1 LYGEIHFAC
10 QIAQNKFCG
19 TNTAR
24 NKFHGTGVTSMKY
37 LLGIDQG
44 TTQTTAVV
52 VNEMGEMIRK
62 NSSQLPA
69 QFPQAGWVEQEPN
82 DIVRTVKEACAPLLD
97 KYEIAAVGFDNQG
110 ETFVVWDAST
120 GEAVTP
126 AIVWQDTRGQSVCEA
141 LAPSVD
147 ADLLRAKT
155 GLLLDSYFSAPK
167 LKWVFEHYPEI
178 RKKAHEG
185 KLKFGTTETWVIWKL
200 SGGKLHVTD
209 PSTASRTL
217 LFDMNKFDWDADLLK
232 LFDVPRSMLPEV
244 KPSAGY
250 IGDVDFGNGKPLPLH
265 ALLVD
270 QQAALFGQAC
280 FNAGEMKCSFGTG
293 SFLLMN
299 IGDKPKLSNN
309 GLLTTVGW
317 NFNGHTAYAFDGGIF
332 VTGSAV
338 QWLRDNLK
346 FIPDSASSHAAAQ
359 QSKDFGVVVVP
370 ALQGLAAPHWR
381 TDVQGAMFGLNRS
394 TTSDDIVRA
403 TLDGIACRVYEVVT
417 AMSQDLGQKP
427 PHLKV
432 YGGPSGNPYLMQV
445 IADLLDLEV
454 RVSAALEA
462 TAIGIANLAGVSAL
476 GNTFEAL
483 AKNWKS
489 ETTYQPRMTK
499 EERGKKLAQWSKAI
513 EAVKKFHE

>member
-1 LYGEIHFAC
+1 
-10 QIAQNKFCG
+10 
-19 TNTAR
+19 
-24 NKFHGTGVTSMKY
+24 MKY

-44 TTQTTAVV
+44 TTQTTAVI
-52 VNEMGEMIRK
+52 VNERGEMIEK

-69 QFPQAGWVEQEPN
+69 RFPQAGWVEQEPA
-82 DIVRTVKEACAPLLD
+82 DILRTVKEACAPLLD
-97 KYEIAAVGFDNQG
+97 KYDIAAVGFDNQG
-110 ETFVVWDAST
+110 ETFIVWDKET
-120 GEAVTP
+120 GKPVTP
-126 AIVWQDTRGQSVCEA
+126 AIVWQDTRGQSVCDS
-141 LAPSVD
+141 LASRVD
-147 ADLLRAKT
+147 PNLLRQKT

-167 LKWVFEHYPEI
+167 LKWVFENQPEI
-178 RKKAHEG
+178 RKQAHDG
-185 KLKFGTTETWVIWKL
+185 KLLFGTTETWVIWSL
-200 SGGKLHVTD
+200 TNGKLHVTD

-217 LFDMNKFDWDADLLK
+217 LFDMNRFEWDEDLLS
-232 LFDVPRSMLPEV
+232 LFDIPRSMLPET

-250 IGDVDFGNGKPLPLH
+250 IGDVDFGGTGKPLPLH
-265 ALLVD
+265 AMLVD

-299 IGDKPKLSNN
+299 IGDKPRLSNH

-317 NFNGHTAYAFDGGIF
+317 NFDNHTAYAFDGGIF

-346 FIPDSASSHAAAQ
+346 AIPDSPSSNEAAKR
-359 QSKDFGVVVVP
+359 STDLGVVVVP

-381 TDVQGAMFGLNRS
+381 TDVRGAMFGLNRS

-403 TLDGIACRVYEVVT
+403 TLDGIACRVYEVVN
-417 AMSQDLGQKP
+417 AMSQDAGKTP

-432 YGGPSGNPYLMQV
+432 DGGPSGNPYLMQM
-445 IADLLDLEV
+445 IADLLNLEV

-476 GNTFEAL
+476 GTSFDELSKSWKAEAV
-483 AKNWKS
+483 
-489 ETTYQPRMTK
+489 YVPRITK
-499 EERGKKLAQWSKAI
+499 EERGKKLEAWGKAVN
-513 EAVKKFHE
+513 AVKAYHS

>member
-1 LYGEIHFAC
+1 
-10 QIAQNKFCG
+10 
-19 TNTAR
+19 
-24 NKFHGTGVTSMKY
+24 MKY

-44 TTQTTAVV
+44 TTQTTAAVV
-52 VNEMGEMIRK
+52 DETGTMLEK
-62 NSSQLPA
+62 NSAQLLA
-69 QFPQAGWVEQEPN
+69 RFPKAGWVEQAPA

-110 ETFVVWDAST
+110 ETFTVWDVDT
-120 GEAVTP
+120 GEPVTP
-126 AIVWQDTRGQSVCEA
+126 AIVWQDTRGKSVCDS

-147 ADLLRAKT
+147 MASLRQKT

-167 LKWVFEHYPEI
+167 LKWIFENHPEI
-178 RKKAHEG
+178 RKQAHEG
-185 KLKFGTTETWVIWKL
+185 KLKFGTTETWVLWKL

-217 LFDMNKFDWDADLLK
+217 LFNVNTLDWDEGLLK

-244 KPSAGY
+244 KPSAGHV
-250 IGDVDFGNGKPLPLH
+250 GDVDFGDGKLLPLH

-280 FNAGEMKCSFGTG
+280 FKAGEMKCSFGTG
-293 SFLLMN
+293 SFLVMN

-309 GLLTTVGW
+309 GLLTTVAW
-317 NFNGHTAYAFDGGIF
+317 NFDSHTAYAFDGGIF

-346 FIPDSASSHAAAQ
+346 IIPDSAASHDSATRSTDA
-359 QSKDFGVVVVP
+359 GVVVIP

-381 TDVQGAMFGLNRS
+381 TDVRGAMFGLNRS

-403 TLDGIACRVYEVVT
+403 TLDGIACRVYEVVK
-417 AMSQDLGQKP
+417 AMSQDLGQRP

-432 YGGPSGNPYLMQV
+432 DGGPSGNPYLMQM

-476 GNTFEAL
+476 GTPLDDL
-483 AKNWKS
+483 ARHWKS
-489 ETTYQPRMTK
+489 ETAYAPQMSVADR
-499 EERGKKLAQWSKAI
+499 ESKLAQWNRSLD
-513 EAVKKFHE
+513 AVKKFHEQ

>member
-1 LYGEIHFAC
+1 
-10 QIAQNKFCG
+10 
-19 TNTAR
+19 
-24 NKFHGTGVTSMKY
+24 MKY

-44 TTQTTAVV
+44 TTQTTVV
-52 VNEMGEMIRK
+52 IVNELGEMVEK
-62 NSSQLPA
+62 NSAQLPA
-69 QFPQAGWVEQEPN
+69 RFPQAGWVEQEPE
-82 DIVRTVKEACAPLLD
+82 DIVRTVKEACAPLLS
-97 KYEIAAVGFDNQG
+97 KYEISAVGFDNQG
-110 ETFVVWDAST
+110 ETFVVWDAET
-120 GEAVTP
+120 GNAVTP
-126 AIVWQDTRGQSVCEA
+126 AIVWQDTRGQAVCDA
-141 LAPSVD
+141 LASSVD
-147 ADLLRAKT
+147 LNWLRQTT

-167 LKWVFEHYPEI
+167 LKWVFENHPEI
-178 RKKAHEG
+178 RQRAHEG

-217 LFDMNKFDWDADLLK
+217 LFDMNKFQWDEKLLQ
-232 LFDVPRSMLPEV
+232 LFDVPKSMLPEV

-250 IGDVDFGNGKPLPLH
+250 IGDVDFGGQGRALPLH

-280 FNAGEMKCSFGTG
+280 FKAGEMKCSFGTG

-317 NFNGHTAYAFDGGIF
+317 NFNGQTAYAFDGGIF

-346 FIPDSASSHAAAQ
+346 FIPDSAASNEAANN
-359 QSKDFGVVVVP
+359 SKDAGVVVIP

-394 TTSDDIVRA
+394 TTSNDIVRA

-417 AMSQDLGQKP
+417 AMSQDSGTP
-427 PHLKV
+427 PPYLKV
-432 YGGPSGNPYLMQV
+432 DGGPAGNPYLMQM
-445 IADLLDLEV
+445 ISDLLNLEV
-454 RVSAALEA
+454 RVSASVEA
-462 TAIGIANLAGVSAL
+462 TAIGIAHLAGVSAL
-476 GNTFEAL
+476 GTSFEQL
-483 AKNWKS
+483 ANNWKAEKVYTPS
-489 ETTYQPRMTK
+489 MK
-499 EERGKKLAQWSKAI
+499 EEERRKKLERWNKALD
-513 EAVKKFHE
+513 AVKKFHDDRP

>member
-1 LYGEIHFAC
+1 
-10 QIAQNKFCG
+10 
-19 TNTAR
+19 
-24 NKFHGTGVTSMKY
+24 MKY

-44 TTQTTAVV
+44 TTQTTAVI
-52 VNEMGEMIRK
+52 VNEMGEMLEK
-62 NSSQLPA
+62 NSAQLPA
-69 QFPQAGWVEQEPN
+69 RFPQAGWVEQEPN

-97 KYEIAAVGFDNQG
+97 KYEISAVGFDNQG
-110 ETFVVWDAST
+110 ETFIVWDAET

-126 AIVWQDTRGQSVCEA
+126 AIVWQDTRGQSVCDA
-141 LAPSVD
+141 LASSVD
-147 ADLLRAKT
+147 PNLLRQKT

-167 LKWVFEHYPEI
+167 LKWVFENNPDI

-200 SGGKLHVTD
+200 SGGKLHITD

-217 LFDMNKFDWDADLLK
+217 LFDMNTFQWDDDLLK
-232 LFDVPRSMLPEV
+232 LFDVPRSMLPEI
-244 KPSAGY
+244 KPSAGH

-299 IGDKPKLSNN
+299 IGAKPKLSNN

-317 NFNGHTAYAFDGGIF
+317 NFKGHTAYAFDGGIF
-332 VTGSAV
+332 VTGAAV

-346 FIPDSASSHAAAQ
+346 FISDSASSHNAANN
-359 QSKDFGVVVVP
+359 SKDAGVVVVP

-417 AMSQDLGQKP
+417 AMSQDLGQRP

-432 YGGPSGNPYLMQV
+432 DGGPSGNPYLMQM
-445 IADLLDLEV
+445 IADLLDIEV

-462 TAIGIANLAGVSAL
+462 TAIGIANLAGMSAL
-476 GNTFEAL
+476 GTSFDEL
-483 AKNWKS
+483 AQNWKS
-489 ETTYQPRMTK
+489 ETFYKPQMKK
-499 EERGKKLAQWSKAI
+499 EEREKKLAQWNKALD
-513 EAVKKFHE
+513 AVKVFHK

>member
-1 LYGEIHFAC
+1 
-10 QIAQNKFCG
+10 
-19 TNTAR
+19 
-24 NKFHGTGVTSMKY
+24 MKY

-44 TTQTTAVV
+44 TTQTTAVI
-52 VNEMGEMIRK
+52 VNEMGEMLEK
-62 NSSQLPA
+62 NSAQLPA
-69 QFPQAGWVEQEPN
+69 RFPQAGWVEQEPN

-97 KYEIAAVGFDNQG
+97 KYEISAVGFDNQG
-110 ETFVVWDAST
+110 ETFIVWDAET

-126 AIVWQDTRGQSVCEA
+126 AIVWQDTRGQSVCDA
-141 LAPSVD
+141 LASSVD
-147 ADLLRAKT
+147 PNLLRQKT

-167 LKWVFEHYPEI
+167 LKWVFENNPDI

-200 SGGKLHVTD
+200 SGGKLHITD

-217 LFDMNKFDWDADLLK
+217 LFDMNTFQWDDDLLK
-232 LFDVPRSMLPEV
+232 LFDVPRSMLPEI
-244 KPSAGY
+244 KPSAGH

-346 FIPDSASSHAAAQ
+346 FIPDSASSHKSAQ
-359 QSKDFGVVVVP
+359 NSKDMGVVVIP

-417 AMSQDLGQKP
+417 AMSQDLGQRP

-432 YGGPSGNPYLMQV
+432 DGGPSGNPYLMQM
-445 IADLLDLEV
+445 IADLLDIEV

-462 TAIGIANLAGVSAL
+462 TAIGIANLAGMSAL
-476 GNTFEAL
+476 GTSFNEL
-483 AKNWKS
+483 AQNWKS
-489 ETTYQPRMTK
+489 ETSYKPQMK
-499 EERGKKLAQWSKAI
+499 KAEREKKLAQWNKALD
-513 EAVKKFHE
+513 AVKIFHK

>member
-1 LYGEIHFAC
+1 
-10 QIAQNKFCG
+10 
-19 TNTAR
+19 
-24 NKFHGTGVTSMKY
+24 MKY

-52 VNEMGEMIRK
+52 VNERGEMIEK
-62 NSSQLPA
+62 NSAQLPA
-69 QFPQAGWVEQEPN
+69 RFPQAGWVEQEPA

-97 KYEIAAVGFDNQG
+97 KYDIAAVGFDNQG
-110 ETFVVWDAST
+110 ETFILWDKDS
-120 GEAVTP
+120 GEPVTP
-126 AIVWQDTRGQSVCEA
+126 AIVWQDTRGQSVCDA
-141 LAPSVD
+141 LASHVD
-147 ADLLRAKT
+147 LNLLRQKT

-167 LKWVFEHYPEI
+167 VKWVFENYPEI
-178 RKKAHEG
+178 RKQAHEG
-185 KLKFGTTETWVIWKL
+185 KLKFGTTETWVLWSL
-200 SGGKLHVTD
+200 TNGKMHVTD

-217 LFDMNKFDWDADLLK
+217 LFDMNRFEWDEDLMA

-244 KPSAGY
+244 KPSAGF
-250 IGDVDFGNGKPLPLH
+250 ISDIDFGNDKPLPLH

-280 FNAGEMKCSFGTG
+280 FKAGDMKCSFGTG

-299 IGDKPKLSNN
+299 IGDRPQLSNN

-346 FIPDSASSHAAAQ
+346 LIPDVASSNEVAKR
-359 QSKDFGVVVVP
+359 STDLNVVVVP

-381 TDVQGAMFGLNRS
+381 TEVRGAMFGLNRS
-394 TTSDDIVRA
+394 TSSDDIVRA

-417 AMSQDLGQKP
+417 AMSHDAGKNP

-432 YGGPSGNPYLMQV
+432 DGGPSGNPYLMQY
-445 IADLLDLEV
+445 IADLLNMEV
-454 RVSAALEA
+454 RVAAARES
-462 TAIGIANLAGVSAL
+462 TAIGIANLASHSAIGTSL
-476 GNTFEAL
+476 NELASQWQSEAVYFPKINDTERKHRLSKWNKALEAL
-483 AKNWKS
+483 
-489 ETTYQPRMTK
+489 
-499 EERGKKLAQWSKAI
+499 KLYHS
-513 EAVKKFHE
+513 

>member
-1 LYGEIHFAC
+1 
-10 QIAQNKFCG
+10 
-19 TNTAR
+19 
-24 NKFHGTGVTSMKY
+24 MKY
-37 LLGIDQG
+37 LLGVDQG
-44 TTQTTAVV
+44 TTQTTAVI
-52 VNEMGEMIRK
+52 VNEHGEMLEK

-69 QFPQAGWVEQEPN
+69 RFPQAGWVEQEPV
-82 DIVRTVKEACAPLLD
+82 DIVRTVKEACAPLLE
-97 KYEIAAVGFDNQG
+97 KYDISAVGFDNQG
-110 ETFVVWDAST
+110 ETFIVWDKDT
-120 GEAVTP
+120 GEPLTP
-126 AIVWQDTRGQSVCEA
+126 AIVWQDTRGQSICDA
-141 LAPSVD
+141 LASNVD
-147 ADLLRAKT
+147 PGPLRQKT

-167 LKWVFEHYPEI
+167 LKWVFENHPEI
-178 RKKAHEG
+178 RKQAHAG
-185 KLKFGTTETWVIWKL
+185 KLLFGTTETWVIWSL
-200 SGGKLHVTD
+200 TNGKLHVTD

-217 LFDMNKFDWDADLLK
+217 LFDMNRFAWDDELLA
-232 LFDVPRSMLPEV
+232 LFDVPKSMLAEV

-250 IGDVDFGNGKPLPLH
+250 IGDIDLAGTGKLLPLH

-299 IGDKPKLSNN
+299 IGDKPRLSNN

-317 NFNGHTAYAFDGGIF
+317 NFNSHTAYAFDGGIF

-346 FIPDSASSHAAAQ
+346 VIPDAASSNDAANR
-359 QSKDFGVVVVP
+359 STDLGVVVVP

-381 TDVQGAMFGLNRS
+381 TDVRGAMFGLNRS

-403 TLDGIACRVYEVVT
+403 SLDGIACRVYEVVT
-417 AMSQDLGQKP
+417 AMSQDAGQAP

-432 YGGPSGNPYLMQV
+432 DGGPSGNPYLMQT
-445 IADLLDLEV
+445 IADLLNLEV

-476 GNTFEAL
+476 GTSFEDL
-483 AKNWKS
+483 SKSWKA
-489 ETTYQPRMTK
+489 ETVYVPKLGK
-499 EERGKKLAQWSKAI
+499 EDREKKLAQWNKAVD
-513 EAVKKFHE
+513 AVKTFHT

>member
-1 LYGEIHFAC
+1 
-10 QIAQNKFCG
+10 
-19 TNTAR
+19 
-24 NKFHGTGVTSMKY
+24 MKY

-44 TTQTTAVV
+44 TTQTTAVI
-52 VNEMGEMIRK
+52 VNEMGEMLEK
-62 NSSQLPA
+62 NSAQLPA
-69 QFPQAGWVEQEPN
+69 RFPQAGWVEQEPA
-82 DIVRTVKEACAPLLD
+82 DIVRTVIEACAPLLD
-97 KYEIAAVGFDNQG
+97 RYDISAVGFDNQG
-110 ETFVVWDAST
+110 ETFVVWDAET

-126 AIVWQDTRGQSVCEA
+126 AIVWQDTRGQSICDA
-141 LAPSVD
+141 LAPGVD
-147 ADLLRAKT
+147 PNLLRQKT

-167 LKWVFEHYPEI
+167 LKWVFENHPEI
-178 RKKAHEG
+178 RKRAHDG
-185 KLKFGTTETWVIWKL
+185 RLKFGTTETWVIWKL
-200 SGGKLHVTD
+200 SKGQLHVTD

-217 LFDMNKFDWDADLLK
+217 LFDMNTFQWDDDLLK

-244 KPSAGY
+244 KPSAGH
-250 IGDVDFGNGKPLPLH
+250 IGDVDFGNGKPLQLH

-317 NFNGHTAYAFDGGIF
+317 NFNGQTAYAFDGGIF

-346 FIPDSASSHAAAQ
+346 FIPDSASSHNAAQ
-359 QSKDFGVVVVP
+359 RSKDAGVVVIP

-417 AMSQDLGQKP
+417 AMSQDLGQRP

-432 YGGPSGNPYLMQV
+432 DGGPSGNPYLMQM
-445 IADLLDLEV
+445 IADLLNIEV

-476 GNTFEAL
+476 GTSFGAL
-483 AKNWKS
+483 AQNWKS
-489 ETTYQPRMTK
+489 ETSYLPQMKK
-499 EERGKKLAQWSKAI
+499 EDREKKLEQWGRALN
-513 EAVKKFHE
+513 AVKAFHGNG

>member
-1 LYGEIHFAC
+1 
-10 QIAQNKFCG
+10 
-19 TNTAR
+19 
-24 NKFHGTGVTSMKY
+24 MKY

-52 VNEMGEMIRK
+52 VNERGELIEK
-62 NSSQLPA
+62 NSAQLPA
-69 QFPQAGWVEQEPN
+69 RFPQAGWVEQEPL
-82 DIVRTVKEACAPLLD
+82 DIVSSVREACAPLLD
-97 KYEIAAVGFDNQG
+97 KYDIAAAGFDNQG
-110 ETFVVWDAST
+110 ETFIVWDKDT
-120 GEAVTP
+120 GEPVTP
-126 AIVWQDTRGQSVCEA
+126 AIVWQDTRGQSVCEE
-141 LAPSVD
+141 LAPGVD
-147 ADLLRAKT
+147 QDRLRQKT

-167 LKWVFEHYPEI
+167 LKWVFENVPDI
-178 RKKAHEG
+178 RAQAHAG
-185 KLKFGTTETWVIWKL
+185 KLKFGTTETWVIWSL
-200 SGGKLHVTD
+200 TNGKLHVTD

-217 LFDMNKFDWDADLLK
+217 LFDMNCFEWDEELLS
-232 LFDVPRSMLPEV
+232 LFDVPRGMLPEV
-244 KPSAGY
+244 RPSAGH
-250 IGDVDFGNGKPLPLH
+250 IGNIDFGNGTPLPLH

-299 IGDKPKLSNN
+299 IGDQPRLSNN

-317 NFNGHTAYAFDGGIF
+317 NFDGHTAYAFDGGIF

-346 FIPDSASSHAAAQ
+346 VIPDAVSSNEAAHR
-359 QSKDFGVVVVP
+359 STDPGVVVVP

-381 TDVQGAMFGLNRS
+381 TDVRGAMFGLNRS

-417 AMSQDLGQKP
+417 AMSQDAGQVP

-432 YGGPSGNPYLMQV
+432 DGGPSGNPYLMQM
-445 IADLLDLEV
+445 IADLLNLEV

-476 GNTFEAL
+476 GTSFDQLSEY
-483 AKNWKS
+483 WKS
-489 ETTYQPRMTK
+489 ETTYMPNMN
-499 EERGKKLAQWSKAI
+499 EEQREKKLAQWNKAL
-513 EAVKKFHE
+513 EAVKSYHS

>member
-1 LYGEIHFAC
+1 
-10 QIAQNKFCG
+10 
-19 TNTAR
+19 
-24 NKFHGTGVTSMKY
+24 MKY

-44 TTQTTAVV
+44 TTQTTAVI
-52 VNEMGEMIRK
+52 VNEHGELIEK

-69 QFPQAGWVEQEPN
+69 RFPQAWWVEQEPA
-82 DIVRTVKEACAPLLD
+82 DIVRTVKEACTPLMD
-97 KYEIAAVGFDNQG
+97 KYDISAVGFDNQG
-110 ETFVVWDAST
+110 ETFVVWDKDS

-126 AIVWQDTRGQSVCEA
+126 AIVWQDTRGQSVCDA
-141 LAPSVD
+141 LASSVD
-147 ADLLRAKT
+147 PDLLRRKT

-167 LKWVFEHYPEI
+167 LKWVFENYPEV
-178 RKKAHEG
+178 RKKAHTG
-185 KLKFGTTETWVIWKL
+185 QLKFGTTETWVLWSL
-200 SGGKLHVTD
+200 TNGGLHVTD

-217 LFDMNKFDWDADLLK
+217 LFDMNRFEWDDDLLE
-232 LFDVPRSMLPEV
+232 LFDVPRSMMPEV

-280 FNAGEMKCSFGTG
+280 FKAGEMKCSFGTG

-299 IGDKPKLSNN
+299 IGDTPRLSNN

-317 NFNGHTAYAFDGGIF
+317 KFGEHSAYAFDGGIF

-346 FIPDSASSHAAAQ
+346 FIPDSTASNEAAKR
-359 QSKDFGVVVVP
+359 STDSGVVVVP

-381 TDVQGAMFGLNRS
+381 TDVRGAMFGLNRS
-394 TTSDDIVRA
+394 TSSDDIVRA
-403 TLDGIACRVYEVVT
+403 TLDGIACRVYEVVM
-417 AMSQDLGQKP
+417 AMSEDLGQKP

-432 YGGPSGNPYLMQV
+432 DGGPSGNPYLMQM
-445 IADLLDLEV
+445 IADLLNLEV

-476 GNTFEAL
+476 GTSFDEL
-483 AKNWKS
+483 SKSWKA
-489 ETTYQPRMTK
+489 ETIYLPKMTE
-499 EERGKKLAQWSKAI
+499 EERSKKLAQWSKAV
-513 EAVKKFHE
+513 EAVKGFHS

>member
-1 LYGEIHFAC
+1 
-10 QIAQNKFCG
+10 
-19 TNTAR
+19 
-24 NKFHGTGVTSMKY
+24 MKY

-52 VNEMGEMIRK
+52 VDELGEMVEK
-62 NSSQLPA
+62 SSAQLPA
-69 QFPQAGWVEQEPN
+69 RFPQAGWVEQDPL
-82 DIVRTVKEACAPLLD
+82 DIVRTVKEACEPLLD
-97 KYEIAAVGFDNQG
+97 KYEIAAAGFDNQG
-110 ETFVVWDAST
+110 ETFIVWDAET
-120 GEAVTP
+120 GEPVTP
-126 AIVWQDTRGQSVCEA
+126 AIVWQDTRGESVCKA
-141 LAPSVD
+141 LAPRVD
-147 ADLLRAKT
+147 ANAIRQKT

-167 LKWVFEHYPEI
+167 LKWVFEQYPEI
-178 RKKAHEG
+178 REQAHAG
-185 KLKFGTTETWVIWKL
+185 KFKFGTTETWVIWTL
-200 SGGKLHVTD
+200 TNGKLHVTD

-217 LFDMNKFDWDADLLK
+217 LFDMNCFEWDEDLLT
-232 LFDVPRSMLPEV
+232 LFDVPRSMLPDV
-244 KPSAGY
+244 KPSAGL

-299 IGDKPKLSNN
+299 IGDKPRLSDN

-346 FIPDSASSHAAAQ
+346 VIPDSASSNESAHR
-359 QSKDFGVVVVP
+359 STDLGVVVVP

-381 TDVQGAMFGLNRS
+381 TDVRGAMFGLNRS
-394 TTSDDIVRA
+394 TASDDIVRA
-403 TLDGIACRVYEVVT
+403 MLDGIACRVYEVVT
-417 AMSQDLGQKP
+417 AMSQDAGQSP

-432 YGGPSGNPYLMQV
+432 DGGPSGNAYLMQMV
-445 IADLLDLEV
+445 ADLLNLEV
-454 RVSAALEA
+454 RVSAAQEA

-476 GNTFEAL
+476 GTSLEEL
-483 AKNWKS
+483 SKNWKS
-489 ETTYQPRMTK
+489 EAVYMPAMK
-499 EERGKKLAQWSKAI
+499 EEEREKKLSQWKRAL
-513 EAVKKFHE
+513 EAVKVYHGS

>member
-1 LYGEIHFAC
+1 
-10 QIAQNKFCG
+10 
-19 TNTAR
+19 
-24 NKFHGTGVTSMKY
+24 MKY

-44 TTQTTAVV
+44 TTQTTAVIV
-52 VNEMGEMIRK
+52 DEFGEMVEK
-62 NSSQLPA
+62 NSAQLPA
-69 QFPQAGWVEQEPN
+69 RFPQAGWVEQEPE
-82 DIVRTVKEACAPLLD
+82 DIVRTVKEACAPLLS
-97 KYEIAAVGFDNQG
+97 KYEISAVGFDNQG
-110 ETFVVWDAST
+110 ETFVVWDAET
-120 GEAVTP
+120 GNAVTP
-126 AIVWQDTRGQSVCEA
+126 AIVWQDTRGQSVCDS
-141 LAPSVD
+141 LASNVD
-147 ADLLRAKT
+147 LAWLRQTT

-167 LKWVFEHYPEI
+167 LKWVFENNPEL
-178 RKKAHEG
+178 RKRAHEG

-217 LFDMNKFDWDADLLK
+217 LFDMNKFQWDEKLLQ
-232 LFDVPRSMLPEV
+232 LFDVPKSMLPEV
-244 KPSAGY
+244 KPSAGHV
-250 IGDVDFGNGKPLPLH
+250 GDVDFGNGRSLPLH

-280 FNAGEMKCSFGTG
+280 FKAGEMKCSFGTG

-346 FIPDSASSHAAAQ
+346 FISDSAASSEAANN
-359 QSKDFGVVVVP
+359 SKDLGVIVIP

-394 TTSDDIVRA
+394 TNSDDIVRA

-417 AMSQDLGQKP
+417 AMSQDAGTPP

-432 YGGPSGNPYLMQV
+432 DGGPAGNPYLMQM
-445 IADLLDLEV
+445 IADLLNLEV
-454 RVSAALEA
+454 RVSASVEA

-476 GNTFEAL
+476 GTSFEQL
-483 AKNWKS
+483 ANGWKA
-489 ETTYQPRMTK
+489 EKIYTPKMRE
-499 EERGKKLAQWSKAI
+499 EERGKKLERWNKALD
-513 EAVKKFHE
+513 AVKKFHE

>member
-1 LYGEIHFAC
+1 
-10 QIAQNKFCG
+10 
-19 TNTAR
+19 
-24 NKFHGTGVTSMKY
+24 MKY

-44 TTQTTAVV
+44 TTQTTAVI
-52 VNEMGEMIRK
+52 VNERGEMIEK

-69 QFPQAGWVEQEPN
+69 RFPQAGWVEQEPS

-97 KYEIAAVGFDNQG
+97 KYDISAVGFDNQG
-110 ETFVVWDAST
+110 ETFVVWDKDS

-126 AIVWQDTRGQSVCEA
+126 AIVWQDTRGQSVCDS
-141 LAPSVD
+141 LASSLD
-147 ADLLRAKT
+147 LSLLRRKT

-167 LKWVFEHYPEI
+167 LKWVFEYFPDI
-178 RKKAHEG
+178 RKQARDG
-185 KLKFGTTETWVIWKL
+185 KLLFGTTETWVIWKL
-200 SGGKLHVTD
+200 TNGKLHVTD

-217 LFDMNKFDWDADLLK
+217 LFDMNRFEWDDDLLK
-232 LFDVPRSMLPEV
+232 IFDVPRNMLPEV

-250 IGDVDFGNGKPLPLH
+250 IGDVDFGNGTPLPLH
-265 ALLVD
+265 AMLVD

-299 IGDKPKLSNN
+299 IGGEPRLSNS

-317 NFNGHTAYAFDGGIF
+317 KFGEHTTYAFDGGIF

-346 FIPDSASSHAAAQ
+346 AIPDTPSSFEAAKRSA
-359 QSKDFGVVVVP
+359 DLGVVVVP

-381 TDVQGAMFGLNRS
+381 TDVRGAMFGLNRS

-403 TLDGIACRVYEVVT
+403 TLDGIACRVYEVVM
-417 AMSQDLGQKP
+417 AMSEDLGQKP

-432 YGGPSGNPYLMQV
+432 DGGPSGNPYLMQM
-445 IADLLDLEV
+445 IADLLDIEV

-476 GNTFEAL
+476 GTSFDDL
-483 AKNWKS
+483 AKNWKA
-489 ETTYQPRMTK
+489 ETSYQPKITK
-499 EERGKKLAQWSKAI
+499 DERGKKLEQWGRAV
-513 EAVKKFHE
+513 EAVKGFHS